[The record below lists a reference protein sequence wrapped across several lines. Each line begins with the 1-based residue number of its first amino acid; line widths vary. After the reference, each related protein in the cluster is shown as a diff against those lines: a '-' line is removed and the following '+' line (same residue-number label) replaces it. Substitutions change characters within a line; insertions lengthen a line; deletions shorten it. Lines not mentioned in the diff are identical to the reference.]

1 MIRFTR
7 MIHVLALAA
16 ICLPAPAQHKAD
28 LSRLVVVGDS
38 LAAGYLN
45 GSLHAAQQP
54 HGFASLIA
62 AQKRVALPLPLI
74 AAPGLPNVLE
84 LISAGPLPVIVSAP
98 GVSLGR
104 VDLSV
109 QTRNLAVP
117 GQSVQDALT
126 RRPDFPIDSLT
137 DLILGLPGLLGGASR
152 SQVEWAESLA
162 PTTVLVWIGNNDALL
177 PAVIGDPSFLTPTSA
192 FEASFTEV
200 MDRLAATGATLAVA
214 NIPDISAVPYF
225 IPAEKIAGL
234 AGVPLGVI
242 GPVLGITN
250 GDFVTLDS
258 LSLAL
263 AILADPAL
271 GPLPGGSVLTSAEMA
286 QVRAAVDA
294 YNAIIATQARVHGAA
309 LVDVHRLTD
318 EIRDRGYVVRGQRLN
333 TDFLG
338 GIFSLDGIHPTY
350 TGYAIIA
357 NEFIHELNAAFGAG
371 IPPVSIEQV
380 AAGDPLVLPGKGHPA
395 AVGVRNSLWH

>member
-1 MIRFTR
+1 MIQILT
-7 MIHVLALAA
+7 LAA
-16 ICLPAPAQHKAD
+16 MCLPAPAQHKAD

-45 GSLHAAQQP
+45 GSLHEAQQP

-62 AQKRVALPLPLI
+62 SQKRVALPLPLI
-74 AAPGLPNVLE
+74 AAPGVPNVLE
-84 LISAGPLPVIVSAP
+84 LIHPGPLPVIVSAP

-109 QTRNLAVP
+109 QTMNLAVP

-126 RRPDFPIDSLT
+126 RRPDFPIDSMT

-177 PAVIGDPSFLTPTSA
+177 PAIIGDPSFLTPLPA
-192 FEASFTEV
+192 FEKSFTEL
-200 MDRLAATGATLAVA
+200 MNRLAATGATLAVA
-214 NIPDISAVPYF
+214 NIPDIGTIPYF

-234 AGVPLGVI
+234 AGAPLGVI
-242 GPVLGITN
+242 GPVLGITS

-263 AILADPAL
+263 AIHSNPAL
-271 GPLPGGSVLTSAEMA
+271 GPLPGSSVLTQAEMA
-286 QVRAAVDA
+286 QVRTAVHG
-294 YNAIIATQARVHGAA
+294 YNTIIATQARIHGAA
-309 LVDVHRLTD
+309 LVDVHGLTD

-333 TDFLG
+333 TEFLG
-338 GIFSLDGIHPTY
+338 GVFSLDGIHPTY
-350 TGYAIIA
+350 TGHAIIA
-357 NEFIHELNAAFGAG
+357 NEFIHALNTRFAAG
-371 IPPVSIEQV
+371 IPPISIEQV
-380 AAGDPLVLPGKGHPA
+380 AIGDPLVFRGIGRGLRP
-395 AVGVRNSLWH
+395 

>member
-1 MIRFTR
+1 M
-7 MIHVLALAA
+7 
-16 ICLPAPAQHKAD
+16 
-28 LSRLVVVGDS
+28 
-38 LAAGYLN
+38 
-45 GSLHAAQQP
+45 
-54 HGFASLIA
+54 
-62 AQKRVALPLPLI
+62 
-74 AAPGLPNVLE
+74 
-84 LISAGPLPVIVSAP
+84 
-98 GVSLGR
+98 
-104 VDLSV
+104 
-109 QTRNLAVP
+109 P

-152 SQVEWAESLA
+152 SQVEWAESLP

-177 PAVIGDPSFLTPTSA
+177 PAVIGDPSFLTPIPA
-192 FEASFTEV
+192 FAASFSEV
-200 MDRLAATGATLAVA
+200 MDRLAATGAKLAVA

-234 AGVPLGVI
+234 AGAPLAVI
-242 GPVLGITN
+242 GPVLGITS

-263 AILADPAL
+263 AILSNPAL
-271 GPLPGGSVLTSAEMA
+271 GPLPGSSVLTSAEME
-286 QVRAAVDA
+286 QVRAAVDG
-294 YNAIIATQARVHGAA
+294 YNAVIATQARNHGAA

-318 EIRDRGYVVRGQRLN
+318 EIRDGGYVVRGQRLN

-350 TGYAIIA
+350 TGHAIIA
-357 NEFIHELNAAFGAG
+357 NEFIHALNANFGAG